1 MKTFTVEANVY
12 DEYYDDGPT
21 HAVIEVNSE
30 LAKQIIKMQEAV
42 KSCDAY
48 CIQEFD
54 SAPDF
59 MVKENPEDEAD
70 HPALIDW
77 EDGSID
83 CCLLHVTQTGFFWS
97 ANIKHSDINIE
108 TENIPIEELKE
119 LL

>member
-1 MKTFTVEANVY
+1 MKTFTVEASVY
-12 DEYYDDGPT
+12 SEYFDDGPT
-21 HAVIEVNSE
+21 HAVIEVSSE

-59 MVKENPEDEAD
+59 MVKENEEDETD
-70 HPALIDW
+70 PPALIEW
-77 EDGSID
+77 VDGSID
-83 CCLLHVTQTGFFWS
+83 CCILHVTQTSFFWS
-97 ANIKHSDINIE
+97 ANIKHADVNIE
-108 TENIPIEELKE
+108 TENILIDELKE